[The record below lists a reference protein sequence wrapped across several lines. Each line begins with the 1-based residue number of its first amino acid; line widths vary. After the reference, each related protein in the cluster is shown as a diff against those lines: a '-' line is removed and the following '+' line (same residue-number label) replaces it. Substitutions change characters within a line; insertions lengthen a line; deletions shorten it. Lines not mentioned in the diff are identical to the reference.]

1 MKHSTVWII
10 YDRLLGFP
18 SLTRVVFISLTGS
31 FLITERSLK
40 SEMLVA
46 CVQSSYY
53 FACQHCDKE

>member
-18 SLTRVVFISLTGS
+18 SLTRVISLTGG
-31 FLITERSLK
+31 FLITELSLK
-40 SEMLVA
+40 LEMLVA
-46 CVQSSYY
+46 CFQSSYY